1 MLSQAAFANFNM
13 IPAQYLHLRLENSN
27 SEIDFVTNFIP
38 CYNFKASFNY
48 SHFSFTQSIVSLSLN

>member
-1 MLSQAAFANFNM
+1 MLSQGAFANFNM

-27 SEIDFVTNFIP
+27 SEIDFVTIP

-48 SHFSFTQSIVSLSLN
+48 SHFSFTQSIVSLSLD